1 MVKPIFSPIKS
12 FVLFSRNVIGCIQA
26 PYATYRKLSSEKTD
40 LRQTV
45 FIPLL
50 VVLYFIYVATLR
62 TGLANPFLLTVKFN
76 ILIFASLSGFALMIS
91 LFYLGGKLTKGNG
104 TLRQI
109 YTLWVFSLIPT
120 LTWFF
125 ASSILYILLPP
136 PRTMSFLGK
145 LYSVVFITFSLSV
158 LLWKIILYYLTLRF
172 SLKLDLWRILQISAL
187 VIPVVSVYTLL
198 MYRWG
203 AFRVPFI

>member
-1 MVKPIFSPIKS
+1 MEIPVFSPIKS
-12 FVLFSRNVIGCIQA
+12 FVLFSRNVVGCIQA

-45 FIPLL
+45 FLPLL
-50 VVLYFIYVATLR
+50 VILYFIFVATLR
-62 TGLANPFLLTVKFN
+62 NGLANPYLLTVKFN
-76 ILIFASLSGFALMIS
+76 LLIFASLAGFGLMIS
-91 LFYLGGKLTKGNG
+91 LFYLGGKLTKGKG
-104 TLRQI
+104 TFKQI
-109 YTLWVFSLIPT
+109 YTLWIFSLLPT

-136 PRTMSFLGK
+136 PRTMSILGK
-145 LYSVVFITFSLSV
+145 LYSLVFITFSLSV

-172 SLKLDLWRILQISAL
+172 SLRLGLWRILQISAL
-187 VIPVVSVYTLL
+187 VLPVVSIYTLL

-203 AFRVPFI
+203 IFRVPFL